1 VPPLTGE
8 EVIKTVGAVGVA
20 VATYWFGLAAA
31 IAPPDPDSM
40 AFLSI
45 ACAVAGLILG
55 GAMIVF
61 RSRIDGRWIVGLI
74 LLATLVGGGALFRY
88 EHHRAERTVQVRDVG
103 ETTTLTVVTDVLT
116 PPGLAAVIDTEVCS
130 ADEVVSRAR
139 RQVTFACARRAAD
152 EISAADYMFNA
163 EERRRSSGIL
173 IGWYRLAAACLML
186 ALFLLVDFF
195 LAKVPPRATAPAG
208 PANGPPDPH

>member
-1 VPPLTGE
+1 MTAE

-88 EHHRAERTVQVRDVG
+88 EHHRAERTVPILDVG
-103 ETTTLTVVTDVLT
+103 EASRLAVVADVLS
-116 PPGLAAVIDTEVCS
+116 PLGFAAVLSNEVCS
-130 ADEVVSRAR
+130 EQEIVNTPR

-152 EISAADYMFNA
+152 EISAADSYMFDA
-163 EERRRSSGIL
+163 EERRRSGGIL
-173 IGWYRLAAACLML
+173 IGWYRMAAISLML
-186 ALFLLVDFF
+186 ALFLLIDFF
-195 LAKVPPRATAPAG
+195 LAKVPLRAGSAVGARP
-208 PANGPPDPH
+208 

>member
-1 VPPLTGE
+1 MTAE

-61 RSRIDGRWIVGLI
+61 RSRVDGRWIVGLI
-74 LLATLVGGGALFRY
+74 MLATLVGGGALFRY
-88 EHHRAERTVQVRDVG
+88 EHHRQERTVLVSDIG
-103 ETTTLTVVTDVLT
+103 EATRLVVVTDMLS
-116 PPGLAAVIDTEVCS
+116 PLGFAAVLGNEVCS
-130 ADEVVSRAR
+130 EQEVISRAR
-139 RQVTFACARRAAD
+139 LQVTFDCAMRAAD
-152 EISAADYMFNA
+152 EISAADLYLYDA
-163 EERRRSSGIL
+163 EERRRSSGLL
-173 IGWYRLAAACLML
+173 IGWYRLAAASLML

-195 LAKVPPRATAPAG
+195 LARVPPRVAAAG
-208 PANGPPDPH
+208 GAANRSP

>member
-1 VPPLTGE
+1 MRSLTAE

-74 LLATLVGGGALFRY
+74 LFATIIGGAALFRY
-88 EHHRAERTVQVRDVG
+88 EHHRSERTAAVLQVGSEPKRVI
-103 ETTTLTVVTDVLT
+103 VADVLSPRGFDAVLNT
-116 PPGLAAVIDTEVCS
+116 ETCPPE
-130 ADEVVSRAR
+130 EVVSRPR
-139 RQVTFACARRAAD
+139 RQVTFACARRVAD
-152 EISAADYMFNA
+152 ELSAADAILFDDEA
-163 EERRRSSGIL
+163 RQRSSGIL
-173 IGWYRLAAACLML
+173 IGWYRLAAASLML

-195 LAKVPPRATAPAG
+195 LARVPSRVAAAG
-208 PANGPPDPH
+208 GAANRSP